1 MRSVFLTSSGT
12 RWTDVETEDKGLEQV
27 SNALF
32 VVWGPPRKGPR
43 SAVMA
48 HEFGMPI
55 LFTASGWRPGVLT
68 QPLKYVRHFLVTW
81 KALARRRPR
90 VVFVQSPPTF
100 AVWTVAAYAAVRGGA
115 FVIDFHSDA
124 FHRMRWSRPR
134 WLNNF
139 VARRAAM
146 TLVTDAHWATVLTAA
161 GARVTVLP
169 DVPTD
174 YQPAPGRHPGLHPE
188 RFNVAVVNTWAPDEP
203 LDEILGAATRLPDVT
218 FHITGSTAG
227 REPVV
232 NGAPANVEFVGFL
245 PEAEYFR
252 LLGSADAVMC
262 LTTGDHTMQR
272 GACEA
277 LSLGRPIVTSDWP
290 LLRDYFSAGTVHVRA
305 TDESIADGVRRLQA
319 DHEGYLREIKELRD
333 QRRAEW
339 MERRHAIVEA
349 LSVRSSRP

>member
-1 MRSVFLTSSGT
+1 M
-12 RWTDVETEDKGLEQV
+12 ETGSDSQDHLP
-27 SNALF
+27 NALF

-48 HEFGMPI
+48 HEFGIPI

-68 QPLKYVRHFLVTW
+68 QPFKYGRHFLATL
-81 KALARRRPR
+81 KALGRRRPR
-90 VVFVQSPPTF
+90 VVFVQSPPTL

-115 FVIDFHSDA
+115 YVIDFHSDA
-124 FHRMRWSRPR
+124 FLRMRWVRPR

-146 TLVTDAHWATVLTAA
+146 TLVTDAHWAAVLSAA

-174 YQPAPGRHPGLHPE
+174 YRPAPGTHPGMDAG

-203 LDEILGAATRLPDVT
+203 LDEIFGAAARLPDVT
-218 FHITGSTAG
+218 FHVTGSTAG
-227 REPVV
+227 RETVV
-232 NGAPANVEFVGFL
+232 SSAPANVEFVGFL
-245 PEAEYFR
+245 PQADYLR
-252 LLGSADAVMC
+252 LLGSVDAVMC

-277 LSLGRPIVTSDWP
+277 LSLARPIVTSDWP

-305 TDESIADGVRRLQA
+305 ASESIAEGVRRIQA
-319 DHEGYLREIKELRD
+319 GHEAFVEEIHRLRD

-339 MERRHAIVEA
+339 LDRRRAIKDS
-349 LSVRSSRP
+349 LG